1 MKEILSKTIDPDAPL
16 EGQEFYQLRLFEENN
31 HLGKRH
37 GVLQIHAVCKYAF
50 RGPQWESEELDY
62 FWIPDEAK
70 KRYEERRRT
79 LAEQGFIYSNMNW

>member
-31 HLGKRH
+31 QLGNRH
-37 GVLQIHAVCKYAF
+37 GVLQIHAVCKDAF

-70 KRYEERRRT
+70 RCYEERRRA
-79 LAEQGFIYSNMNW
+79 LAEQGFIYSDMDW